1 LTTTSTKKALMI
13 LDLFRGENA
22 EMTTE
27 QIASALQIPIST
39 CYRYLKVMSD
49 QGFLVSTSGSGYS
62 LGPKIILL
70 GYHLQQNDPV
80 ISAAK
85 AYADSIVRKFK
96 GTATVNRA
104 FRQSFICIYVRSSPH
119 ETRTGFGA
127 GDAMPILSG
136 ANAMLIQAFLS
147 RHLQKKLYS
156 EKQAEL
162 AKAGRGKDFEEFK
175 QGLQAIRQARVCQ
188 VTGVVRKDST
198 GIAAP
203 LLGPKNQILGTF
215 SFSIMNEDITPE
227 IEEALKLRV
236 HEVGI
241 RVSEILQR
249 NA

>member
-1 LTTTSTKKALMI
+1 MI
-13 LDLFRGENA
+13 LDLFRGKTA
-22 EMTTE
+22 ELSTE
-27 QIASALQIPIST
+27 DIASMLQIPIST

-80 ISAAK
+80 ISAGK
-85 AYADSIVRKFK
+85 AYADSIVRKFN
-96 GTATVNRA
+96 GTATINRA
-104 FRQSFICIYVRSSPH
+104 FRQTFICIYVSHSRH

-156 EKQAEL
+156 EKHVEIAD
-162 AKAGRGKDFEEFK
+162 AGRGKNFEEFK
-175 QGLQAIRQARVCQ
+175 KGLQAIQQARVC
-188 VTGVVRKDST
+188 VVSGVVRSDST

-215 SFSIMNEDITPE
+215 SFSIPTKDLTPE

-249 NA
+249 QD

>member
-1 LTTTSTKKALMI
+1 MI
-13 LDLFRGENA
+13 LDLFRGKTA
-22 EMTTE
+22 ELSTE
-27 QIASALQIPIST
+27 EIASDLHIPIST

-70 GYHLQQNDPV
+70 GYHLLQNDPV
-80 ISAAK
+80 ISAGK

-96 GTATVNRA
+96 GTATINRA
-104 FRQSFICIYVRSSPH
+104 FRQTFICIYVSHSRH

-156 EKQAEL
+156 EKHVEIAE
-162 AKAGRGKDFEEFK
+162 AGRGENFEEFK
-175 QGLQAIRQARVCQ
+175 KGLQAIQQARVC
-188 VTGVVRKDST
+188 VVSGVVRSDST

-215 SFSIMNEDITPE
+215 SFSILTKDLTPE

-249 NA
+249 QA

>member
-1 LTTTSTKKALMI
+1 MI
-13 LDLFRGENA
+13 LDLFRGGNA
-22 EMTTE
+22 ELSTE
-27 QIASALQIPIST
+27 EIAASLQIPLST

-49 QGFLVSTSGSGYS
+49 LGFLVSTSGSGYS

-80 ISAAK
+80 ISVAREH
-85 AYADSIVRKFK
+85 ADSIVRSFK
-96 GTATVNRA
+96 GTATINRA
-104 FRQSFICIYVRSSPH
+104 FRQSFICIYVRHSRN

-147 RHLQKKLYS
+147 RHLQKKLYA
-156 EKQAEL
+156 ENEEEL
-162 AKAGRGKDFEEFK
+162 AATGRGKTFEEFK
-175 QGLQAIRQARVCQ
+175 QGLSTIRQARVC
-188 VTGVVRKDST
+188 VVEGVVRPDST

-215 SFSIMNEDITPE
+215 SFSSLTEDLTPE
-227 IEEALKLRV
+227 VEEAIKLRV

-249 NA
+249 GE

>member
-1 LTTTSTKKALMI
+1 MI
-13 LDLFRGENA
+13 LDLFRGGNA
-22 EMTTE
+22 ELTTE
-27 QIASALQIPIST
+27 EIAASLQIPLST

-49 QGFLVSTSGSGYS
+49 LGFLVSTSGSGYS

-80 ISAAK
+80 ILVAREH
-85 AYADSIVRKFK
+85 ADSIVRSFK
-96 GTATVNRA
+96 GTATINRA
-104 FRQSFICIYVRSSPH
+104 FRQSFICIYVRHSRH

-147 RHLQKKLYS
+147 RHLQKKLYA
-156 EKQAEL
+156 ENEAEL
-162 AKAGRGKDFEEFK
+162 AATGRGKTFEEFK
-175 QGLQAIRQARVCQ
+175 QGLSAIRQARLCV
-188 VTGVVRKDST
+188 VEGVVRRDST

-215 SFSIMNEDITPE
+215 SFSILTEDLTPE
-227 IEEALKLRV
+227 IEDAIKLRV

-241 RVSEILQR
+241 RVSDILQR
-249 NA
+249 AE

>member
-1 LTTTSTKKALMI
+1 VK
-13 LDLFRGENA
+13 
-22 EMTTE
+22 
-27 QIASALQIPIST
+27 
-39 CYRYLKVMSD
+39 
-49 QGFLVSTSGSGYS
+49 
-62 LGPKIILL
+62 
-70 GYHLQQNDPV
+70 H
-80 ISAAK
+80 
-85 AYADSIVRKFK
+85 
-96 GTATVNRA
+96 
-104 FRQSFICIYVRSSPH
+104 SPH

-162 AKAGRGKDFEEFK
+162 AIAGRGKNFEEFK
-175 QGLQAIRQARVCQ
+175 QGLQAIRQARVCV
-188 VTGVVRKDST
+188 VTGVVRSDST

-215 SFSIMNEDITPE
+215 SFSVLTKDMTPG

-249 NA
+249 DA

>member
-1 LTTTSTKKALMI
+1 MI
-13 LDLFRGENA
+13 LDLFRGKNSEL
-22 EMTTE
+22 TTE
-27 QIASALQIPIST
+27 DIASALRIPIST
-39 CYRYLKVMSD
+39 CYRYLKVLSD

-80 ISAAK
+80 ISACRDD
-85 AYADSIVRKFK
+85 ADSIVRRFK
-96 GTATVNRA
+96 GTATINRA
-104 FRQSFICIYVRSSPH
+104 FRQSFICIYVRHSRL

-156 EKQAEL
+156 ENEAAL
-162 AKAGRGKDFEEFK
+162 AKEGRGNTFEEFK
-175 QGLQAIRQARVCQ
+175 DGLQAIRQARVCM
-188 VTGVVRKDST
+188 VEGVVRKNST

-203 LLGPKNQILGTF
+203 LLGPKGQILGTF
-215 SFSIMNEDITPE
+215 SFSVLTEDLNPE
-227 IEEALKLRV
+227 MEEALKLRV

-241 RVSEILQR
+241 RVSEVLQR
-249 NA
+249 DG

>member
-1 LTTTSTKKALMI
+1 MI
-13 LDLFRGENA
+13 LDLFRGKNA
-22 EMTTE
+22 EMSTE
-27 QIASALQIPIST
+27 EIASALQIPIST

-80 ISAAK
+80 ISAGK
-85 AYADSIVRKFK
+85 AYADNIVRKFK
-96 GTATVNRA
+96 GTATINRA
-104 FRQSFICIYVRSSPH
+104 FRQSFICIYVSHSPH

-156 EKQAEL
+156 EKCVEIAQ
-162 AKAGRGKDFEEFK
+162 AGRGASFEEFK
-175 QGLQAIRQARVCQ
+175 KGLQAIQHARVC
-188 VTGVVRKDST
+188 VVSGVVRSDST

-215 SFSIMNEDITPE
+215 SFSILTKDLTPD

-249 NA
+249 VT

>member
-1 LTTTSTKKALMI
+1 MI
-13 LDLFRGENA
+13 LDLFRGRNA
-22 EMTTE
+22 DLTTE
-27 QIASALQIPIST
+27 EIASALQVPIST

-80 ISAAK
+80 ISAGKSHAS
-85 AYADSIVRKFK
+85 SIVRKFK
-96 GTATVNRA
+96 GTATINRA
-104 FRQSFICIYVRSSPH
+104 FRQSFICIYVKNSPH

-127 GDAMPILSG
+127 GDAMPFLSG

-156 EKQAEL
+156 EKGAEL
-162 AKAGRGKDFEEFK
+162 AAAGRGKSFEEFK
-175 QGLQAIRQARVCQ
+175 QGLQAIRQARVSI
-188 VTGVVRKDST
+188 VNGVVRSDST

-215 SFSIMNEDITPE
+215 SFSILNEDLTPE

-249 NA
+249 DA